1 MVSIVKGSINDFLKF
16 VDLDIVHT
24 EAATLAFYKVA
35 LSYLI
40 THIHTHTSYIFRNTL
55 IKVDCPTKASR
66 TLESESWS
74 AQAKLQGRRKQSKYW
89 WLNNK
94 QEIYKYILLC
104 LFVCLIGQLEKRSSP
119 LIGL

>member
-1 MVSIVKGSINDFLKF
+1 MVTFFFWTSLVKGSINDFLKF

-40 THIHTHTSYIFRNTL
+40 THTSYIFRNTL
-55 IKVDCPTKASR
+55 IEVDCPTKASR

-74 AQAKLQGRRKQSKYW
+74 AQAKLVLSFLFRNVGAGW
-89 WLNNK
+89 AWCAVFGGLNM
-94 QEIYKYILLC
+94 YIPA
-104 LFVCLIGQLEKRSSP
+104 VCQQP
-119 LIGL
+119 NHC